1 MKNILGEWLLD
12 IFIFFSATLLIYSV
26 QVLLIFCKKSVI
38 TLKELGERFLAM
50 FGGEQAS
57 LLVISYNI
65 MTVKRVMDWN
75 YIEFFREIEIVM
87 LVLGIIYNLILYV
100 LVKELGQVQNQK
112 LVTKISVGFLLF
124 SVVGSLV
131 YAILQ

>member
-1 MKNILGEWLLD
+1 MQNILGEWLLD

-38 TLKELGERFLAM
+38 TLKELKERFLAM

-65 MTVKRVMDWN
+65 MTIKRVMDWN
-75 YIEFFREIEIVM
+75 YIEFFLEIEIVM

-112 LVTKISVGFLLF
+112 FVTKVSIGFLLF

>member
-1 MKNILGEWLLD
+1 MKSILGEWLLD
-12 IFIFFSATLLIYSV
+12 IFIFFAATLLIYSV

-38 TLKELGERFLAM
+38 TLKELGDSFLAM

>member
-1 MKNILGEWLLD
+1 MKSILGEWLLD
-12 IFIFFSATLLIYSV
+12 IFIFFAATLLIYSV

-38 TLKELGERFLAM
+38 TLKELGDSFLAM

-100 LVKELGQVQNQK
+100 LVKELGQIQNQK